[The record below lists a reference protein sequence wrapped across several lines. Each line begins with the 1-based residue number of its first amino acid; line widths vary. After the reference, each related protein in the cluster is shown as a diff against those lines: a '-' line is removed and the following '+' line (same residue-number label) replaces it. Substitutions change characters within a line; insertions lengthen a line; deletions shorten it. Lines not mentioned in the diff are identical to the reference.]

1 MWTDFHK
8 TLFNVT
14 YACNTYKFRPYDCS
28 KNRHSGP
35 VSIRDCTPP
44 SRGIPLDTLVR
55 FRSVMAPPPSRG
67 IPLEIYTKFE
77 VIPEHRRVG
86 SSPQTTKKTF
96 PTTKKHLP
104 NKKKQ
109 PRISWIPLPKML
121 KAINNTCTSACI
133 W

>member
-77 VIPEHRRVG
+77 VIPEHRIPTIAGLDHHPKQQKRP
-86 SSPQTTKKTF
+86 SQQQKNTSPTKKNSPEYRGF
-96 PTTKKHLP
+96 PSQK
-104 NKKKQ
+104 
-109 PRISWIPLPKML
+109 
-121 KAINNTCTSACI
+121 C
-133 W
+133 